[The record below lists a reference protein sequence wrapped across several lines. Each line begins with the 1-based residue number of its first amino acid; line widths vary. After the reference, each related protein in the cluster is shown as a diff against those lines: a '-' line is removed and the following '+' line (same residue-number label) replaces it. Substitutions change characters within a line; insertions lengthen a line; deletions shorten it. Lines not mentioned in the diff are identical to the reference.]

1 MLKAIEHV
9 KKSSS
14 QLHICGLLGNG
25 GVHAHQTHLEA
36 LLRLAQMH
44 DVERVY
50 IHSFTDGRDTS
61 PTGGVEFMQLLQARS
76 REVGGEHAAKVATI
90 SGRYYAMDCDK
101 RLDGSGLTYGAL
113 TRVVQPRARSSS
125 G

>member
-9 KKSSS
+9 KKSASE
-14 QLHICGLLGNG
+14 LHSCGLLGNG

-61 PTGGVEFMQLLQARS
+61 PTGGVEFMQLLKARA
-76 REVGGEHAAKVATI
+76 RE
-90 SGRYYAMDCDK
+90 SG
-101 RLDGSGLTYGAL
+101 GAL
-113 TRVVQPRARSSS
+113 PDERAPMHGGHYGREC
-125 G
+125 GE